1 MKCILI
7 GAGEYNGDIIL
18 KEQDDLVIAVDGGYD
33 LLGNQKDKVDLLI
46 GDFDSIYKIPK
57 NVTIIKYPK
66 RKDYTDMDL
75 AIQEGIKRGYKE
87 FYIYGA
93 LGKRIEHSIA
103 NISLLLKYINYDIKL
118 IDQNLIC
125 FALTNNIY
133 CFNNYGLVSV
143 FSLSENA
150 DITIHNMKY
159 DLDNQIITNSFPLG
173 VDNEAIGN
181 DAYIKVNKGTILII
195 TRFVNNN

>member
-7 GAGEYNGDIIL
+7 GAGEYNGDMIL

-75 AIQEGIKRGYKE
+75 Y
-87 FYIYGA
+87 
-93 LGKRIEHSIA
+93 
-103 NISLLLKYINYDIKL
+103 
-118 IDQNLIC
+118 
-125 FALTNNIY
+125 
-133 CFNNYGLVSV
+133 
-143 FSLSENA
+143 
-150 DITIHNMKY
+150 
-159 DLDNQIITNSFPLG
+159 
-173 VDNEAIGN
+173 
-181 DAYIKVNKGTILII
+181 
-195 TRFVNNN
+195 